1 MRFPSRSR
9 LVRAALELGVAIAL
23 FAAVGFWR
31 TRDHQRGAPPATKLP
46 SLDGSPVSLAEPGK
60 PTLVV
65 FFAPWCGVCKLTAQN
80 VRWTAAASDARVVSV
95 ATAYDDVDVVR
106 AYAADHQLPG
116 TVLLDASGATA
127 RAFGVTAF
135 PTFYFLDADGR
146 ISGSTVGY
154 TTTAGLLARLW
165 L

>member
-1 MRFPSRSR
+1 
-9 LVRAALELGVAIAL
+9 
-23 FAAVGFWR
+23 VGFWR
-31 TRDHQRGAPPATKLP
+31 TRDHRSGAPPDLTLP
-46 SLDGSPVSLAEPGK
+46 ALDGTSVAVAAAGK

-80 VRWTAAASDARVVSV
+80 VRWAASVAGGARVISV
-95 ATAYDDVDVVR
+95 ATAYEDVAGVR
-106 AYAADHQLPG
+106 AYAAEHQLPG
-116 TVLLDASGATA
+116 VVLLDADGAAA

-135 PTFYFLDADGR
+135 PTFYFLDAGGR
-146 ISGSTVGY
+146 IAGSTVGY